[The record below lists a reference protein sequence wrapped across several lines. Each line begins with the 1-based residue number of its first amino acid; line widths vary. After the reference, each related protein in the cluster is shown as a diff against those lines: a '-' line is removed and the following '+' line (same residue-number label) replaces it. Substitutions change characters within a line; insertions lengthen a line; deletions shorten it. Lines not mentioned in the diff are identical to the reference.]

1 MLKHFSMGLK
11 LHLNLTWLAWS
22 YRRDVWMHKHID
34 MQEVISISSIHWSFL
49 HTVQYNV
56 NTFTIPLFTDSQWQ
70 FINICVLS
78 EWFSQRRYLFYE
90 NATLIIFIFCSVQ
103 VFWDLKGKWRFMD
116 IWMRYWLAISASQYL
131 VLIRI

>member
-11 LHLNLTWLAWS
+11 LHLNLTWLVWS
-22 YRRDVWMHKHID
+22 YRIDVWMHKYID

-49 HTVQYNV
+49 HTVQYSV

-78 EWFSQRRYLFYE
+78 EWFSLIWYERTYLFHE
-90 NATLIIFIFCSVQ
+90 NATLIIFIFCFVHD
-103 VFWDLKGKWRFMD
+103 FWDVKGKGKIYKLLD
-116 IWMRYWLAISASQYL
+116 EILTDWLIGCYL
-131 VLIRI
+131 A